1 LIQSPPIIPFP
12 RISLRT
18 LRRLRLSLGLGLS
31 MVVAVVIIAIILA
44 VVVVVIP
51 ISGAGM
57 MVHLASGPAAAVTVI
72 DHATVHRAECQGGE
86 E

>member
-1 LIQSPPIIPFP
+1 
-12 RISLRT
+12 
-18 LRRLRLSLGLGLS
+18 

-51 ISGAGM
+51 ISGARM